1 LLYVERLT
9 VGHSRDVRS
18 QAVIDVHAHL
28 LPQSAVRAAREG
40 TEWFGSTI
48 EQGSDGRP
56 VIVTGTYRVGMGAT
70 EHWDPPSS
78 RVERM
83 DALSVD
89 VQVLSLN
96 PILFRYYLDPVNAV
110 PCCRAVN
117 DEIAGMVE
125 TWPDRFAGFAT
136 LPLQRPDAAVAELE
150 RAVTDLGLVGAA
162 VGTHVSGANWDEPH
176 LFGVLEAA
184 ERLGALL
191 FIHPSAS
198 RLKEALP
205 RYHLRNLIANPT
217 ETTIAIGSLI
227 FGGVLD
233 RVPNLDIVFAHGGG
247 YACWASG
254 RFDHGYQ
261 VRREAHEHAE
271 LFPSDYLRR
280 LHYDS
285 LVHNHRNLRQLIDTV
300 GIDRVVL
307 GTDYPADMGQ
317 PHPVAWIAGSDLDDH
332 ERSAVLGRNAVRLLS
347 NRIASWKEP
356 TTTGGVASATA
367 HPNTAAH
374 RTAGGTC

>member
-1 LLYVERLT
+1 LLYVERLI
-9 VGHSRDVRS
+9 VGHSDELKS
-18 QAVIDVHAHL
+18 PAVVDVHAHL
-28 LPQSAVRAAREG
+28 LPQSAVRAARAG

-48 EQGSDGRP
+48 EQGPDGRP
-56 VIVTGTYRVGMGAT
+56 LIVTGTYRVGMGAT

-78 RVERM
+78 RLARM
-83 DALSVD
+83 DALGVD

-96 PILFRYYLDPVNAV
+96 PILFRYYLDPENAV

-117 DEIAGMVE
+117 DEISGMIE
-125 TWPDRFAGFAT
+125 TWPHRFAGFAT
-136 LPLQRPDAAVAELE
+136 LPLQHPDAAIAELE
-150 RAVTDLGLVGAA
+150 RAMTDLGLVGAA
-162 VGTHVSGANWDEPH
+162 VGTHVSNANWDEPH
-176 LFGVLEAA
+176 LFPVLQAA
-184 ERLGALL
+184 EQLGALL
-191 FIHPSAS
+191 FVHPSAS

-233 RVPNLDIVFAHGGG
+233 RLPNLDIVFAHGGG
-247 YACWASG
+247 YACWGSG

-261 VRREAHEHAE
+261 VRPEAQEHAQ
-271 LFPSDYLRR
+271 LFPSEYLRR

-285 LVHNHRNLRQLIDTV
+285 LVHSYRNLRQLIDTV

-317 PHPVAWIAGSDLDDH
+317 PRPVAWITGSDLDED
-332 ERSAVLGRNAVRLLS
+332 ERSAVLSRNAVRLLS
-347 NRIASWKEP
+347 NRIVSWQEL
-356 TTTGGVASATA
+356 TAGGVASAAANPDTA
-367 HPNTAAH
+367 WH
-374 RTAGGTC
+374 RQAGGAC